1 MSDRKLNDFV
11 FDYMQGIQ
19 KAEDLQDQLQ
29 EVNRGIIEAAAC
41 IQETLLSNY
50 WHNNSTLPDVIYY
63 GLNGNISNG
72 VSIDTENFYQEQ
84 RNLAYQHLSI
94 CSIRKLVFDE
104 PPF

>member
-19 KAEDLQDQLQ
+19 KAKDLQDQLQ
-29 EVNRGIIEAAAC
+29 EVNRGIIEAAAG

-50 WHNNSTLPDVIYY
+50 WHNKWTLPDVIYY
-63 GLNGNISNG
+63 GPNGNISNG
-72 VSIDTENFYQEQ
+72 VSIDTENFYQE
-84 RNLAYQHLSI
+84 RRDLAYQHLSI
-94 CSIRKLVFDE
+94 CSIRKLVFNE